1 VDNVTHTLFAATL
14 ARTPLARAGR
24 GATAALV
31 LASNAPDIDIVTAA
45 SGALNYLE
53 WHRGPTHGP
62 LGIVGLGLGS
72 AALVWVGARLLDR
85 WRGTSDP
92 LQIGRLAGI
101 SIVGVFFHVLMDLP
115 TSYGSRLLSPFDWHW
130 YAIDLMPIIDI
141 YLLTILAAGLWA
153 RRPLRG
159 ASLAGTRGASLA
171 GPRGASLAGTRGA
184 SLSGSPIMAFT
195 LMALYYGLRMAAHRE
210 ALAAAPVVFG
220 PALPPRCEWSV
231 PQGPLVDRWPI
242 HGAAARD
249 GGPCLV
255 EVVALPSFTSPFRWR
270 LLAQLS
276 GRYESR
282 EIDLFGRERG
292 EDAIAVPNHWTAPV
306 LQAAR
311 SRTAQEF
318 LGFSRFP
325 AAQAHT
331 GSDGSATVTW
341 TDLRFNDRPP
351 RTVADRRRGGFFTAT
366 VRISTDGE
374 ILEERLGP

>member
-24 GATAALV
+24 GSTAALL
-31 LASNAPDIDIVTAA
+31 LASNAPDIDIVAAA
-45 SGALNYLE
+45 SGGLNYLE

-62 LGIVGLGLGS
+62 LGIIGLGLGT
-72 AALVWVGARLLDR
+72 AALVWVGARLVDR
-85 WRGTSDP
+85 WRGTSET
-92 LQIGRLAGI
+92 LQVGRLAGI
-101 SIVGVFFHVLMDLP
+101 SIVGVFLHVLMDLP

-159 ASLAGTRGASLA
+159 PSLAA
-171 GPRGASLAGTRGA
+171 TRGA
-184 SLSGSPIMAFT
+184 SLSGSPIIALT

-231 PQGPLVDRWPI
+231 PQHPLVDRWPI
-242 HGAAARD
+242 HGAAAGG
-249 GGPCLV
+249 GGPCLM
-255 EVVALPSFTSPFRWR
+255 EIVALPSFTSPFRWR

-282 EIDLFGRERG
+282 EIDLFGREGG
-292 EDAIAVPNHWTAPV
+292 EDPAAVPNHWTAPV

-311 SRTAQEF
+311 SHTAQEF

-331 GSDGSATVTW
+331 GNDGSAIVTW
-341 TDLRFNDRPP
+341 TDMRFNNGPP

-366 VRISTDGE
+366 VRISSDGE
-374 ILEERLGP
+374 IVEDRLGP